1 MGKMT
6 KMDKHRIARDK
17 ARRDAPFRE
26 MEELAR
32 DKNVSDE
39 ALMHN
44 YTRVFTL
51 AVRQKKFSEAMRY
64 GNILASYYRD
74 YDMHSRLLSLQNHM
88 VNVERQLSSQ
98 TRSRIADKIRAK
110 MGPKRVKKTVAV
122 VSDKGEE

>member
-1 MGKMT
+1 
-6 KMDKHRIARDK
+6 MDKHRIARDK

-44 YTRVFTL
+44 YTCVFTL

-74 YDMHSRLLSLQNHM
+74 YDMHSRLLSLQNNM
-88 VNVERQLSSQ
+88 VNVERQLSRQ
-98 TRSRIADKIRAK
+98 TRGRTADKIRAK
-110 MGPKRVKKTVAV
+110 SGVKHAKKTVAV

>member
-1 MGKMT
+1 MGKFT
-6 KMDKHRIARDK
+6 TMDKHRM

-32 DKNVSDE
+32 DKKVSDE

-44 YTRVFTL
+44 YTRAFTL
-51 AVRQKKFSEAMRY
+51 AIRHRKYSEAMRY
-64 GNILASYYRD
+64 GNILASYYRE

-98 TRSRIADKIRAK
+98 TRSRIADKVRAK
-110 MGPKRVKKTVAV
+110 SGGKRVKKTVAV
-122 VSDKGEE
+122 VEEEE

>member
-1 MGKMT
+1 
-6 KMDKHRIARDK
+6 MDKHRMVRDK

-32 DKNVSDE
+32 DKNVCDE

-44 YTRVFTL
+44 YTHVFTL

-98 TRSRIADKIRAK
+98 TRSRIADKVRAK
-110 MGPKRVKKTVAV
+110 SGGKRVKKAAAV
-122 VSDKGEE
+122 VVEEEE

>member
-1 MGKMT
+1 MGKFT
-6 KMDKHRIARDK
+6 TMDKHRMTRDK

-32 DKNVSDE
+32 DKNVSGE
-39 ALMHN
+39 ALIHN

-88 VNVERQLSSQ
+88 VNVEWQLSRQ
-98 TRSRIADKIRAK
+98 NKSRIADKVRAK
-110 MGPKRVKKTVAV
+110 SGGKRVKKAAAV
-122 VSDKGEE
+122 VVEEEE

>member
-6 KMDKHRIARDK
+6 KMDKQRMARDK

-26 MEELAR
+26 MEDIAR
-32 DKNVSDE
+32 DKNVCDE

-44 YTRVFTL
+44 YTRAFTL
-51 AVRQKKFSEAMRY
+51 AIRHRKYSEAMRY
-64 GNILASYYRD
+64 GNILAGYYRE

-110 MGPKRVKKTVAV
+110 SGGKRVKKTVAV
-122 VSDKGEE
+122 VEEEE

>member
-1 MGKMT
+1 
-6 KMDKHRIARDK
+6 MDKHRMARDK

>member
-1 MGKMT
+1 
-6 KMDKHRIARDK
+6 MDKHRMARDK
-17 ARRDAPFRE
+17 ACRDAPFRE

-32 DKNVSDE
+32 DKNVCDE

-44 YTRVFTL
+44 YMRVFTF

-64 GNILASYYRD
+64 GNILASYYRE

-88 VNVERQLSSQ
+88 VSVDRQLSSQ

-110 MGPKRVKKTVAV
+110 SAGKRVKKAVAV
-122 VSDKGEE
+122 VSDEE